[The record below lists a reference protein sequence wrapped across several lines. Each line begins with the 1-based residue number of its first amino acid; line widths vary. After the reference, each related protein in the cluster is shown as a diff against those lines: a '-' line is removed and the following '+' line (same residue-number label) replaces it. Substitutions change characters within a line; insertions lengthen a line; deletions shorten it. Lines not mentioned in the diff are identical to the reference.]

1 MLEEFFSKTKDKDG
15 CCKDTKLKGGKSKF
29 KMEKKTLLWVVIGV
43 MFLAVLFLTFKVSG
57 NAGAAQTTGQVA
69 KSVVSS
75 GMVGGC

>member
-1 MLEEFFSKTKDKDG
+1 MDCCKTKDKDG
-15 CCKDTKLKGGKSKF
+15 CCKDIKLKGGKNKF